1 MSNRLMIDN
10 LKKEERTRIVP
21 LRWFAN
27 AIERPAKFSLNK
39 AIDQDD
45 IDQHGLRYKFWGKLQ
60 SILYKPV
67 YAWGTYYVWD
77 QASLNN
83 FLEELKK
90 EEEND

>member
-10 LKKEERTRIVP
+10 LKKEERTKIVP

-27 AIERPAKFSLNK
+27 AIERPAKFCLNK
-39 AIDQDD
+39 AIYQDD
-45 IDQHGLRYKFWGKLQ
+45 INQHGLQYKFWGKLQ
-60 SILYKPV
+60 AILYKPV

-77 QASLNN
+77 QASLND
-83 FLEELKK
+83 FLEELNK

>member
-10 LKKEERTRIVP
+10 LKKEERTKIVP
-21 LRWFAN
+21 LRLFAN

-39 AIDQDD
+39 AIYQDD
-45 IDQHGLRYKFWGKLQ
+45 INQHGFQYRFWGKLQ
-60 SILYKPV
+60 AILYKPV

-77 QASLNN
+77 QASLND
-83 FLEELKK
+83 FLEELNK